1 MSGKEKQI
9 HSITP
14 PSYNAHF
21 LLRSL
26 LRVSD
31 SNVLNTKKSAF
42 PSLKRYQIG
51 RELPR
56 TLTRSLPKGL
66 DPGWGWGDRRP
77 LSQEKLLNV
86 ASGPRSAEAVP
97 SNPSSLKT
105 LQQPVTSGF
114 PSASPQGLP
123 PRGPTRPQ
131 DPTGREARSAG
142 PVRQAGRRGIAP
154 CHSRRHFPATVVAAA

>member
-14 PSYNAHF
+14 PSYNALF
-21 LLRSL
+21 VALSAQSLGFKRSKPKL
-26 LRVSD
+26 
-31 SNVLNTKKSAF
+31 SAF

-56 TLTRSLPKGL
+56 TLTRSLPEGL
-66 DPGWGWGDRRP
+66 DQGWGWGDRRP
-77 LSQEKLLNV
+77 LSQEKLHNV
-86 ASGPRSAEAVP
+86 ASGPRSPEAVP

-105 LQQPVTSGF
+105 LLQPVTSGF

-142 PVRQAGRRGIAP
+142 PVRQAGRRSIAP